1 MIVKVSSTGDVAWKH
16 LKEVI
21 KEIIENRETATPR
34 CIKDTFKLDKV
45 KRMEID
51 E

>member
-1 MIVKVSSTGDVAWKH
+1 MIVKVSSTGDIAWKH

-21 KEIIENRETATPR
+21 KEIIENREKDVSK
-34 CIKDTFKLDKV
+34 CIKNNCKIDKV
-45 KRMEID
+45 KLMEID